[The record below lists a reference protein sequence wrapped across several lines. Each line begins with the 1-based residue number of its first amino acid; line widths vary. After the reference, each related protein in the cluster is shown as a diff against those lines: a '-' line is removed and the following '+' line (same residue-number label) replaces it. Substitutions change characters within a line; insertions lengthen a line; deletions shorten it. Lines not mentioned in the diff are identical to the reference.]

1 MLDQNTFMETVREV
15 SEIIRTASEPLLREE
30 ILGYFASMDLN
41 ETQKEMVL
49 EYLLKPEKSSDSSKG
64 NMDSDA
70 SEEEIIDEDL
80 LEEGEGTLESEEIS
94 ESMKSGGKNAE
105 SPKKGSQASELPDS
119 PVFRMY
125 LDEISGISLCT
136 PEELQKLYGQ
146 LLEGN
151 DSVIG
156 KISENWMHRI
166 LEQVKKLSVAAEDFS
181 DVVQEGNMA
190 LFMALS
196 EMCGSDTAP
205 ADVEVMLDRAVE
217 SAMKGYMDEITG
229 EDDVE
234 NAVVGKV
241 TLVNEARKY
250 LMEQNGQEPSIREL
264 AKYTKMSASE
274 LRDMLDFIQ
283 KAEESAKDRR

>member
-1 MLDQNTFMETVREV
+1 MLDQNIFMETVRKV
-15 SEIIRTASEPLLREE
+15 SEIIRTASEPLSKEE

-41 ETQKEMVL
+41 ETQKGMVL

-64 NMDSDA
+64 NMASDA

-94 ESMKSGGKNAE
+94 ESTKSGGKNVE

-217 SAMKGYMDEITG
+217 AAMKGYMDEITG

>member
-15 SEIIRTASEPLLREE
+15 SEIIRTASEPLSREE
-30 ILGYFASMDLN
+30 ILSYFSSMDLN
-41 ETQKEMVL
+41 ETQEEMVL
-49 EYLLKPEKSSDSSKG
+49 EYLLKPENG
-64 NMDSDA
+64 RRA
-70 SEEEIIDEDL
+70 
-80 LEEGEGTLESEEIS
+80 
-94 ESMKSGGKNAE
+94 AE
-105 SPKKGSQASELPDS
+105 STKNGSQGSELPDS

-125 LDEISGISLCT
+125 LEEVGEISLCT
-136 PEELQKLYGQ
+136 PEELQTLYGQ

-156 KISENWMHRI
+156 RISENWMHRI

-190 LFMALS
+190 LFMKLS
-196 EMCGSDTAP
+196 ELCGSNTALT
-205 ADVEVMLDRAVE
+205 DVEEMLDRAIE
-217 SAMKGYMDEITG
+217 ASMKGYIEEITG

-250 LMEQNGQEPSIREL
+250 LMEQSGQEPSFRVL
-264 AKYTKMSASE
+264 AIYT
-274 LRDMLDFIQ
+274 
-283 KAEESAKDRR
+283 

>member
-1 MLDQNTFMETVREV
+1 MLDQNIFMETVREV
-15 SEIIRTASEPLLREE
+15 SEIIRTASEPLSREE

-41 ETQKEMVL
+41 ETQKGMVL

-64 NMDSDA
+64 NMASDA

-94 ESMKSGGKNAE
+94 ESTKSGGKNAE

-196 EMCGSDTAP
+196 ELCGSDTAP

-217 SAMKGYMDEITG
+217 AAMKGYMDEITG

>member
-15 SEIIRTASEPLLREE
+15 SEIVRTASEPLSREE
-30 ILGYFASMDLN
+30 ILGYFAAMELN

-49 EYLLKPEKSSDSSKG
+49 EYLLKPEKDAVSQKRTV
-64 NMDSDA
+64 DSDA

-80 LEEGEGTLESEEIS
+80 LEEEEVTLESEETS
-94 ESMKSGGKNAE
+94 EALESGRRVEE

-125 LDEISGISLCT
+125 LEEVGGISLCT
-136 PEELQKLYGQ
+136 PEELQRLYGQ
-146 LLEGN
+146 LLEG
-151 DSVIG
+151 DDGVIG
-156 KISENWMHRI
+156 RISENWMHKV
-166 LEQVKKLSVAAEDFS
+166 LEQVKRLSVSAEDFS

-190 LFMALS
+190 LFMKLS
-196 EMCGSDTAP
+196 ELCGSNTAP
-205 ADVEVMLDRAVE
+205 TDVEAMLDRAVE
-217 SAMKGYMDEITG
+217 AAMKGYIDEITG

-283 KAEESAKDRR
+283 KAEDSAKDRR

>member
-1 MLDQNTFMETVREV
+1 MLDQNIFMETVREV
-15 SEIIRTASEPLLREE
+15 SEIIRTASEPLSREE

-64 NMDSDA
+64 NMASAA

-80 LEEGEGTLESEEIS
+80 LEEGEGTLESEKIS

-146 LLEGN
+146 LLEGS

-166 LEQVKKLSVAAEDFS
+166 LEQVKRLSVAAEDFS

-190 LFMALS
+190 LFMKLS
-196 EMCGSDTAP
+196 ELCGSNTALT
-205 ADVEVMLDRAVE
+205 DVEVMLDRAVE
-217 SAMKGYMDEITG
+217 AAMKGYMDEITG

-250 LMEQNGQEPSIREL
+250 LMEQSGQEPSIREL

>member
-15 SEIIRTASEPLLREE
+15 SEIIRTASEPLSREE

-64 NMDSDA
+64 NMASDA
-70 SEEEIIDEDL
+70 SEEEIIDEEL

-217 SAMKGYMDEITG
+217 AAMKGYMDEITG

>member
-1 MLDQNTFMETVREV
+1 MLDQNIFMETVREV
-15 SEIIRTASEPLLREE
+15 SEIIRTASEPLSREE

-64 NMDSDA
+64 NMASDA
-70 SEEEIIDEDL
+70 SEEEIIDEEL

-94 ESMKSGGKNAE
+94 ESTKSGGKNAE

-190 LFMALS
+190 LFMKLS
-196 EMCGSDTAP
+196 ELCGGNTALT
-205 ADVEVMLDRAVE
+205 DVEAMLDRAVE
-217 SAMKGYMDEITG
+217 AAMKGYMDEITG

-250 LMEQNGQEPSIREL
+250 LMELNGQEPSIREL

-283 KAEESAKDRR
+283 KAEESAKD

>member
-1 MLDQNTFMETVREV
+1 MLDQNIFMETVREV
-15 SEIIRTASEPLLREE
+15 SEIIRTASEPLSKEE

-217 SAMKGYMDEITG
+217 AAMKGYMDEITG

-250 LMEQNGQEPSIREL
+250 LMEQSGQEPSIREL

>member
-15 SEIIRTASEPLLREE
+15 SEIIRTASEPLSKEE
-30 ILGYFASMDLN
+30 ILGYFAAMDLN
-41 ETQKEMVL
+41 ETQKGMVL

-64 NMDSDA
+64 NMASDA

-80 LEEGEGTLESEEIS
+80 LEDGEGTLESEEIS
-94 ESMKSGGKNAE
+94 ESPKSGGKNAE

-136 PEELQKLYGQ
+136 PEELQALYGQ
-146 LLEGN
+146 LLEGS

-190 LFMALS
+190 LFMKLS
-196 EMCGSDTAP
+196 ELCGGNTALT
-205 ADVEVMLDRAVE
+205 DVEAMLDRAVE
-217 SAMKGYMDEITG
+217 AAMKGYMDEITG

-250 LMEQNGQEPSIREL
+250 LMELNGQEPSIREL

>member
-1 MLDQNTFMETVREV
+1 MLDQNIFMETVREV
-15 SEIIRTASEPLLREE
+15 SEIIRTASEPLSREE

-41 ETQKEMVL
+41 ETQKGMVL

-64 NMDSDA
+64 NMASDA

-190 LFMALS
+190 LFMKLS
-196 EMCGSDTAP
+196 ELCGGNTALT
-205 ADVEVMLDRAVE
+205 DVEAMLDRAVE
-217 SAMKGYMDEITG
+217 AAMKGYMDEITG

-250 LMEQNGQEPSIREL
+250 LMELNGQEPSIREL

>member
-1 MLDQNTFMETVREV
+1 MLDQNIFMETVREV
-15 SEIIRTASEPLLREE
+15 SEIIRTASEPLSREE

-64 NMDSDA
+64 NMASDA

-190 LFMALS
+190 LFMKLS
-196 EMCGSDTAP
+196 ELCGGNTALT
-205 ADVEVMLDRAVE
+205 DVEAMLDRAVE
-217 SAMKGYMDEITG
+217 AAMKGYMDEITG

-250 LMEQNGQEPSIREL
+250 LMELNGQEPSIREL

>member
-1 MLDQNTFMETVREV
+1 MLDQNIFMETVREV
-15 SEIIRTASEPLLREE
+15 SEIIRTASEPLSKEE

-41 ETQKEMVL
+41 ETQKGMVL

-64 NMDSDA
+64 NMASDA

-94 ESMKSGGKNAE
+94 ESTKSGGKNVE

-217 SAMKGYMDEITG
+217 AAMKGYMDEITG

>member
-15 SEIIRTASEPLLREE
+15 SEIIRTASEPLSREE

-217 SAMKGYMDEITG
+217 AAMKGYMDEITG